1 MERNFVASESSE
13 REFWRVIRRVSGCC
27 VDKSTTN
34 RYKRFQELQKPVLAW
49 PRPCATVG
57 TSARLGRS
65 FPFVWNVLAGDGG
78 SGVANSAGRFLQI
91 IRNKCSGETSS
102 SPSAEEI

>member
-1 MERNFVASESSE
+1 MARNSACFRLLRRQIDSES
-13 REFWRVIRRVSGCC
+13 IQKVSRAP
-27 VDKSTTN
+27 KTSTGLAQAVCN
-34 RYKRFQELQKPVLAW
+34 SWDLRAAW
-49 PRPCATVG
+49 PLLPFRVECFSEPLLR
-57 TSARLGRS
+57 RLKRG
-65 FPFVWNVLAGDGG
+65 VGG